1 MDREATI
8 IYLAIGWI
16 VRVIWIIIILPARS
30 TWNTTCK
37 VDMYKMKSHEHD
49 RPDRDRIHVVSK

>member
-1 MDREATI
+1 MNREATI

-30 TWNTTCK
+30 T
-37 VDMYKMKSHEHD
+37 
-49 RPDRDRIHVVSK
+49 